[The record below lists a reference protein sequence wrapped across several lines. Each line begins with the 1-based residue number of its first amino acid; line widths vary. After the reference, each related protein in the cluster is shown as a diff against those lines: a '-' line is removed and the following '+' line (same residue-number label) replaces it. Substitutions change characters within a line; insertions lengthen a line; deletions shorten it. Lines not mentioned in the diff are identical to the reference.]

1 MTSIKGDEAAV
12 AALARAIRRAWPAR
26 AIERFAAGWSSL
38 FLVALRADPEGR
50 AAVAAALLDEATL
63 ARALDR
69 AGVFEG
75 PGKDVHGLARDI
87 LAALAGST
95 EVTGS

>member
-1 MTSIKGDEAAV
+1 MTNIKGDEAAV

-26 AIERFAAGWSSL
+26 TIERFAAGWSSL
-38 FLVALRADPEGR
+38 FLLALRADPEGR
-50 AAVAAALLDEATL
+50 AAVVAALLDEATL
-63 ARALDR
+63 ARALGT

-75 PGKDVHGLARDI
+75 SGEDIHGLARDI

-95 EVTGS
+95 EGPG